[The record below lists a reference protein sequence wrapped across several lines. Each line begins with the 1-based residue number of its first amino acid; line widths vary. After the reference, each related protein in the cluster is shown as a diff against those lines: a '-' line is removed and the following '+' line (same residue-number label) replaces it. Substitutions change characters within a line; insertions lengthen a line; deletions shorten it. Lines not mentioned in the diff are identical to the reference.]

1 MSDKTTSALPVPAL
15 IAVGLVGAA
24 IRLRQFFSGRGLWH
38 DEAKVANEL
47 SDRSMVGLVTESSPR
62 GQMAP
67 PGFWIVEKV
76 MSVVSF
82 TAEGLRLVP
91 LLFGLALIALTI
103 VYAHRYLSSWPA
115 QLALVG
121 AVAFSPSLIHYSAE
135 VKQYVG
141 EAAVSMLLVFAIVN
155 VERWSPWVLA
165 AVAAFALLFSIPALV
180 LVPVLG
186 LLYLGWRARAG
197 GLESAVRAIWLP
209 ASLLVVVEAVVA
221 LSVQSTRVPIE
232 GFWEDADAYAPFPL
246 TASGIEWLFETAAR
260 TARFSLYHEGMITR
274 PADASFDTPLWAATG
289 LLATAVVAAGAVLVW
304 RRRGTAGAGRDL
316 DARVLGVLLA
326 LGVVMV
332 GLSVVDL
339 YPMHGRLTIY
349 AFPLV
354 FLLAAHSIE
363 AIASAG
369 VRWVAPV
376 LGAALALAALPTA
389 LGLAVEPNDRWDIV
403 QALDWI
409 EGRPQP
415 GDAIAYPFAGS
426 GESYVFHRVDYDF
439 GSAAIRDVTNLD
451 AEQIAVL
458 ADGGTVW
465 FFSAFVIPS
474 NEHLVDAFIES
485 ELVVDYLRGD
495 GLIVAQVV
503 HPSSLE

>member
-1 MSDKTTSALPVPAL
+1 MSDKTTSALPVPVMVTIG
-15 IAVGLVGAA
+15 IAGGA
-24 IRLRQFFSGRGLWH
+24 IRLRQFFGGRGLWH

-47 SDRSMVGLVTESSPR
+47 SDRSMIGLVTEASPR

-67 PGFWIVEKV
+67 PGFWIAEKV

-82 TAEGLRLVP
+82 TAPGLRLVP
-91 LLFGLALIALTI
+91 LVFGLALIGMVI
-103 VYAHRYLSSWPA
+103 VYAHRHLATWPA
-115 QLALVG
+115 QLALVA

-141 EAAVSMLLVFAIVN
+141 EAAMSMLLVFAVVN
-155 VERWSPWVLA
+155 VDRWSPWVLA
-165 AVAAFALLFSIPALV
+165 GVAAFALLFSIPALV

-186 LLYLGWRARAG
+186 MLYLGRRARSD
-197 GLESAVRAIWLP
+197 GLDPAIRAIWLP

-221 LSVQSTRVPIE
+221 LSIQSTRVPIE

-246 TASGIEWLFETAAR
+246 TPSGVGWLFETAAR

-274 PADASFDTPLWAATG
+274 PADASFDTALWAVTGVVATS
-289 LLATAVVAAGAVLVW
+289 VVAAGAALAW
-304 RRRGTAGAGRDL
+304 RRRS
-316 DARVLGVLLA
+316 DADAEVHGRVLAVLLT

-363 AIASAG
+363 LIGAAG
-369 VRWVAPV
+369 RRWVAPA
-376 LGAALALAALPTA
+376 LGGALAVAALPVA
-389 LGLAVEPNDRWDIV
+389 IGLAVEPNDRWDIV

-426 GESYVFHRVDYDF
+426 GESYDFHRVDYDF
-439 GSAAIRDVTNLD
+439 GSAAIRNVTNLD
-451 AEQIAVL
+451 AEEIAVL
-458 ADGGTVW
+458 GDGGTVW

-474 NEHLVDAFIES
+474 NEHLVDEFLES
-485 ELVVDYLRGD
+485 ELVVDHLRGD
-495 GLIVAQVV
+495 GLIVAQLV
-503 HPSSLE
+503 HPDASE